1 MIIPTQYIPIKA
13 NKPEPLKRNS
23 ITLDKS
29 ESRKNTSTQ
38 DYNAHVI
45 VYEKREGKERRKS
58 NIKPLLDT
66 RVGRDRRH
74 DKDNP
79 GIDITA

>member
-13 NKPEPLKRNS
+13 NKPEALKRNN

-29 ESRKNTSTQ
+29 ESNRNTSSQ
-38 DYNAHVI
+38 DFNAHVI
-45 VYEKREGKERRKS
+45 VYEKREGKERRKR
-58 NIKPLLDT
+58 NIKPMLDT

-79 GIDITA
+79 GIDIKA

>member
-13 NKPEPLKRNS
+13 NRPKALKRND

-29 ESRKNTSTQ
+29 ESNRNTNSQ
-38 DYNAHVI
+38 DFNAHV
-45 VYEKREGKERRKS
+45 VVFEKREGKDRRKR

-66 RVGRDRRH
+66 RMGRDRR
-74 DKDNP
+74 KGNDNP
-79 GIDITA
+79 GIDIKA

>member
-13 NKPEPLKRNS
+13 NKHEPLKRNS

-29 ESRKNTSTQ
+29 ESRQNASTQ
-38 DYNAHVI
+38 GYDAHVI
-45 VYEKREGKERRKS
+45 VYEQREGKERRKR
-58 NIKPLLDT
+58 NMKPLLDT
-66 RVGRDRRH
+66 RIGRDRRH